1 MKTLKKKNIRFCL
14 GILLAYAFLAMVF
27 YFASGSQLFERQSK
41 YELDRIPGDYPLQE
55 LTAGDTIKQTF
66 ICEMDIIERFDLWI
80 STFARDNT
88 GTINVKLIDET
99 TKNVEY
105 EKLIDVSMLVDS
117 EQLEFI
123 LGTPI
128 RDVKGHT
135 LSIQI
140 TSLDGEIGNAVSP
153 WYSSKTQVE
162 GQKLYQLEKE
172 KKGVLT
178 FATYGKDYVWTG
190 PHYWELV
197 GVGALVLIIYCIN
210 LIIKAEKQKKS
221 YGLILIYV
229 YKKYKFLIKQLVSR
243 DFKIKYKRSVLG
255 AFWSFLNPLL
265 MMSVQYVVFSTIFKA
280 DIENYPVY
288 LLAGIVLFNFF
299 SEATNVSIGA
309 IVGNASLITKVY
321 VPKYIYPVSKVLSAS
336 INLLISMFPLLIMC
350 LVTGVSI
357 TKAFLVLPFVIACLL
372 LFCIGI
378 GFILSSLMVFFRDI
392 QFIWS
397 VFSLVWMYATPVFY
411 PESILPEGFSAIL
424 KVNPMYYFIKFF
436 RIVLIE
442 GVVPEP
448 RMFVYCII
456 STIVPLVLGS
466 VLFKKTQDK
475 FVFYI

>member
-1 MKTLKKKNIRFCL
+1 
-14 GILLAYAFLAMVF
+14 
-27 YFASGSQLFERQSK
+27 
-41 YELDRIPGDYPLQE
+41 
-55 LTAGDTIKQTF
+55 
-66 ICEMDIIERFDLWI
+66 
-80 STFARDNT
+80 
-88 GTINVKLIDET
+88 
-99 TKNVEY
+99 
-105 EKLIDVSMLVDS
+105 
-117 EQLEFI
+117 
-123 LGTPI
+123 
-128 RDVKGHT
+128 
-135 LSIQI
+135 
-140 TSLDGEIGNAVSP
+140 
-153 WYSSKTQVE
+153 
-162 GQKLYQLEKE
+162 
-172 KKGVLT
+172 
-178 FATYGKDYVWTG
+178 
-190 PHYWELV
+190 
-197 GVGALVLIIYCIN
+197 
-210 LIIKAEKQKKS
+210 
-221 YGLILIYV
+221 
-229 YKKYKFLIKQLVSR
+229 
-243 DFKIKYKRSVLG
+243 
-255 AFWSFLNPLL
+255 
-265 MMSVQYVVFSTIFKA
+265 MSVQYVVFSTIFKA